1 MAKKKETQ
9 QQVIE
14 RFRGEMSKVDFCE
27 KLGIS
32 RPTLDKYLDGAYIS
46 LEWLTYLSVDF
57 CDDWRGAMANE
68 LIVICHGEKFIPVG
82 SREELVQM
90 REFLKVTKYE
100 DMLSVGNQLSPD
112 HFGLW
117 AAELRARLDEQ
128 LDAVKVQIRAEV
140 GA

>member
-68 LIVICHGEKFIPVG
+68 LIVICHGEKYVPIG
-82 SREELVQM
+82 SREELVELRQ
-90 REFLKVTKYE
+90 FLKNTE
-100 DMLSVGNQLSPD
+100 LDDMLNVGRKLDPN

-117 AAELRARLDEQ
+117 AAELQDRLDRQ